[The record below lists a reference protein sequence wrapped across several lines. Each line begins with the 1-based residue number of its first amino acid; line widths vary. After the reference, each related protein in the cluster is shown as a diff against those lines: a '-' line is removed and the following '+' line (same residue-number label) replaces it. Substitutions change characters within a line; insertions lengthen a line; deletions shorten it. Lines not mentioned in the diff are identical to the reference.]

1 MDLDGLF
8 NDLRAYNGQAVT
20 LRLDVLTLACTFVN
34 VQQGGSEEHDQLEMN
49 LQFDNLAEGDYHEMQ
64 RHLGQ
69 TVDFQLGAL
78 TGKVQLDA
86 VSTLPSGPEFQ
97 DEAQHPFTL
106 TISTPPDV
114 TEVAESGRE
123 EEMPQAPE
131 SPVTVGSLIQ
141 DLRAAG
147 FDHLADHLTDVD
159 VRVRRP
165 GRANLT
171 AAVTKLRVLHKY
183 AIAERLETI
192 GQELYGSLKALPD
205 LRPTMRRALQGT
217 VLEACGED
225 RLRKALD
232 AFQEALEGTDDE
244 EDEVDAMGPGASA
257 MSVRAP
263 MTMLVKPK
271 TPFPSKDST

>member
-1 MDLDGLF
+1 MDLDGLY

-34 VQQGGSEEHDQLEMN
+34 VQQGGSEEHDQLELN

-86 VSTLPSGPEFQ
+86 ISTLPSGPEFK

-123 EEMPQAPE
+123 EEMPEVPE

-141 DLRAAG
+141 DLRTAG
-147 FDHLADHLTDVD
+147 FDNLADQLTDVD

-232 AFQEALEGTDDE
+232 AFQEALEGKDE
-244 EDEVDAMGPGASA
+244 DEDEVDAMGPGASA

-263 MTMLVKPK
+263 MTMLVKNK